1 MKKKPQRSC
10 VSCRTVRDKSDL
22 LRIVMTPEG
31 EVMFDPTGKLSGRGA
46 YLCPR
51 EECITA
57 ELKKAAKLS
66 KGLKKPLTEEEIKQ
80 HKRLKRRN
88 AFNPCC
94 IREAQEVLHNART
107 VGSAGG
113 IACPTLLFS
122 SNGEG
127 QEKDWLEYQKRFASC
142 MGAKLVFYD
151 CGHYIHHFKSHE
163 MSKEI
168 TLFLRERNGGLTKE

>member
-22 LRIVMTPEG
+22 LRIVMAPEG

-66 KGLKKPLTEEEIKQ
+66 KGLKKPLTEDEI
-80 HKRLKRRN
+80 RDL
-88 AFNPCC
+88 
-94 IREAQEVLHNART
+94 ART
-107 VGSAGG
+107 LLGS
-113 IACPTLLFS
+113 I
-122 SNGEG
+122 
-127 QEKDWLEYQKRFASC
+127 
-142 MGAKLVFYD
+142 
-151 CGHYIHHFKSHE
+151 
-163 MSKEI
+163 KES
-168 TLFLRERNGGLTKE
+168 